1 MRICESQIRCLFR
14 QFNKDYFGNILP
26 MPYIKI
32 RHSVNTLGYFSYMQ
46 NEMSGTTET
55 LEISDFYAYTSN
67 QLRDIVVHE
76 MIHYYLYYI
85 GEDVRLKHG
94 KSFMRM
100 ARQLNQ
106 SYGLHVT
113 PTIDLT
119 RMKPRPDAPYR
130 KRLLF
135 KIISYTEMKLFKI
148 S

>member
-1 MRICESQIRCLFR
+1 MRVCESQIRCLFR
-14 QFNKDYFGNILP
+14 QFYQDYFGNLLP

-46 NEMSGTTET
+46 NEMFGTTET
-55 LEISDFYAYTSN
+55 LEISDFYEYTSN

-119 RMKPRPDAPYR
+119 RMKPRPDAPYL

-135 KIISYTEMKLFKI
+135 KIIS
-148 S
+148 

>member
-1 MRICESQIRCLFR
+1 MRVCESQIRCLFR
-14 QFNKDYFGNILP
+14 QFNQDYFGNILP

-94 KSFMRM
+94 KSFKRM

-106 SYGLHVT
+106 TYGLHVT
-113 PTIDLT
+113 STIDLT
-119 RMKPRPDAPYR
+119 RMKPRPDAPYL

-135 KIISYTEMKLFKI
+135 KIIS
-148 S
+148 

>member
-26 MPYIKI
+26 MPHIKI

-119 RMKPRPDAPYR
+119 RMKPRPDAPYL

-135 KIISYTEMKLFKI
+135 RIIS
-148 S
+148 

>member
-1 MRICESQIRCLFR
+1 MRVCESQIRCLFR
-14 QFNKDYFGNILP
+14 QFNQDYFGNLLP

-32 RHSVNTLGYFSYMQ
+32 RHSVNTLGDFSYMQ
-46 NEMSGTTET
+46 NEMFGTTET
-55 LEISDFYAYTSN
+55 LEISDFYEYTSN

-119 RMKPRPDAPYR
+119 RMKPRPDAPYL

-135 KIISYTEMKLFKI
+135 KIIS
-148 S
+148 

>member
-119 RMKPRPDAPYR
+119 RMKPRPNAPYL

-135 KIISYTEMKLFKI
+135 KIIS
-148 S
+148 

>member
-1 MRICESQIRCLFR
+1 MRVCESQIRCLFR

-26 MPYIKI
+26 MPHIKI

-46 NEMSGTTET
+46 NEMFGTTET
-55 LEISDFYAYTSN
+55 LEISDFYAYTSK

-94 KSFMRM
+94 KSFKRM

-106 SYGLHVT
+106 TYGLHVT

-119 RMKPRPDAPYR
+119 RMKPRPDAPYL

-135 KIISYTEMKLFKI
+135 KIIR
-148 S
+148 

>member
-26 MPYIKI
+26 MPHIKI

-119 RMKPRPDAPYR
+119 RMKPRPDAPYL

-135 KIISYTEMKLFKI
+135 KIIS
-148 S
+148 

>member
-26 MPYIKI
+26 IPYIKI

-46 NEMSGTTET
+46 NEMFGTTET

-119 RMKPRPDAPYR
+119 RMKPRPNAPYL

-135 KIISYTEMKLFKI
+135 KIIS
-148 S
+148 

>member
-67 QLRDIVVHE
+67 LLRDIVVHE

-119 RMKPRPDAPYR
+119 RMKPRPDAPYL

-135 KIISYTEMKLFKI
+135 KIIS
-148 S
+148 

>member
-46 NEMSGTTET
+46 NEMFGTTET
-55 LEISDFYAYTSN
+55 LEISYFYAYTSN

-119 RMKPRPDAPYR
+119 RMKPRPNAPYL

-135 KIISYTEMKLFKI
+135 KIIS
-148 S
+148 

>member
-14 QFNKDYFGNILP
+14 QFNQNYFGNMLP

-32 RHSVNTLGYFSYMQ
+32 RHSVNTLGYFSYIQ

-94 KSFMRM
+94 KSFKRM

-119 RMKPRPDAPYR
+119 RMKPRPDAPYL

-135 KIISYTEMKLFKI
+135 KIIS
-148 S
+148 

>member
-1 MRICESQIRCLFR
+1 MRVCESQIRCLFR
-14 QFNKDYFGNILP
+14 QFNQDYFGNLLP

-46 NEMSGTTET
+46 NEMFGTTET
-55 LEISDFYAYTSN
+55 LEISDFYEYTSN

-85 GEDVRLKHG
+85 GEAVRLKHG

-119 RMKPRPDAPYR
+119 RMKPRPDAPYL

-135 KIISYTEMKLFKI
+135 KIIS
-148 S
+148 

>member
-1 MRICESQIRCLFR
+1 MRVCESQIRCLFR
-14 QFNKDYFGNILP
+14 QFNQNYFGNLLP

-85 GEDVRLKHG
+85 GEDIRLKHG
-94 KSFMRM
+94 KSFKRM

-106 SYGLHVT
+106 TYGLHVT
-113 PTIDLT
+113 STIDLT
-119 RMKPRPDAPYR
+119 RMKPRPDAPYL

-135 KIISYTEMKLFKI
+135 KIIS
-148 S
+148 

>member
-32 RHSVNTLGYFSYMQ
+32 RHSINTLGYFSYMQ

-55 LEISDFYAYTSN
+55 LEISDFYEYTSN

-119 RMKPRPDAPYR
+119 RMKPRPDAPYL

-135 KIISYTEMKLFKI
+135 RIIS
-148 S
+148 

>member
-119 RMKPRPDAPYR
+119 RMKPRPDAPYL

-135 KIISYTEMKLFKI
+135 RIIS
-148 S
+148 

>member
-14 QFNKDYFGNILP
+14 QFNHDYFGNTLP

-32 RHSVNTLGYFSYMQ
+32 RHSVNTPGYFSYMQ
-46 NEMSGTTET
+46 NEMFGTTET

-119 RMKPRPDAPYR
+119 RMKPRPNAPYL

-135 KIISYTEMKLFKI
+135 KIIS
-148 S
+148 

>member
-119 RMKPRPDAPYR
+119 RMKPRPNAPYL

-135 KIISYTEMKLFKI
+135 RIIS
-148 S
+148 

>member
-14 QFNKDYFGNILP
+14 QFDKDYFGNILP
-26 MPYIKI
+26 MPHIKI

-46 NEMSGTTET
+46 NEMFGTTEA
-55 LEISDFYAYTSN
+55 LEISDFYEYTSN

-119 RMKPRPDAPYR
+119 RMKPRPDAPYL

-135 KIISYTEMKLFKI
+135 RIIS
-148 S
+148 

>member
-46 NEMSGTTET
+46 NEMFGTTET
-55 LEISDFYAYTSN
+55 LEISDFYEYTSN

-106 SYGLHVT
+106 SYGLHVR

-119 RMKPRPDAPYR
+119 TMKPRPDAPYL

-135 KIISYTEMKLFKI
+135 KIIS
-148 S
+148 

>member
-14 QFNKDYFGNILP
+14 QFNKDYF
-26 MPYIKI
+26 
-32 RHSVNTLGYFSYMQ
+32 SVNTLGYFSYMQ
-46 NEMSGTTET
+46 NEMFGTTET
-55 LEISDFYAYTSN
+55 LEISDFYEYTSN

-119 RMKPRPDAPYR
+119 RMKPRPDAPYL

-135 KIISYTEMKLFKI
+135 KIIS
-148 S
+148 

>member
-14 QFNKDYFGNILP
+14 QFNQNYFGNMLP

-46 NEMSGTTET
+46 NEMFGTTET

-119 RMKPRPDAPYR
+119 RMKPRPNAPYL

-135 KIISYTEMKLFKI
+135 KIIS
-148 S
+148 

>member
-1 MRICESQIRCLFR
+1 MRVCESQIRCLFR

-26 MPYIKI
+26 MPHIKI

-46 NEMSGTTET
+46 NEMFGTTET

-119 RMKPRPDAPYR
+119 RMKPRPNAPYL

-135 KIISYTEMKLFKI
+135 KIIS
-148 S
+148 

>member
-1 MRICESQIRCLFR
+1 MRICESQLRCLFR

-119 RMKPRPDAPYR
+119 RMKPRPNAPYL

-135 KIISYTEMKLFKI
+135 KIIS
-148 S
+148 

>member
-100 ARQLNQ
+100 AKQLNQ

-119 RMKPRPDAPYR
+119 RMKPRPDAPYL

-135 KIISYTEMKLFKI
+135 KIIS
-148 S
+148 

>member
-1 MRICESQIRCLFR
+1 
-14 QFNKDYFGNILP
+14 

-46 NEMSGTTET
+46 NEMFGTTEA

-94 KSFMRM
+94 KSFKRM

-106 SYGLHVT
+106 AYGLHVT

-119 RMKPRPDAPYR
+119 RMKPRPDAPYL

-135 KIISYTEMKLFKI
+135 KIIS
-148 S
+148 

>member
-1 MRICESQIRCLFR
+1 
-14 QFNKDYFGNILP
+14 

-46 NEMSGTTET
+46 NEMFGTTET
-55 LEISDFYAYTSN
+55 LEISDFYEYTSD

-119 RMKPRPDAPYR
+119 RMKPRPNAPYL

-135 KIISYTEMKLFKI
+135 KIIS
-148 S
+148 

>member
-32 RHSVNTLGYFSYMQ
+32 RHSVNTLGYFSCMQ

-119 RMKPRPDAPYR
+119 RMKPRPDAPYL

-135 KIISYTEMKLFKI
+135 KIIS
-148 S
+148 

>member
-1 MRICESQIRCLFR
+1 MVYCESQLRLLFI
-14 QFNKDYFGNILP
+14 QYNTDYFGDILP
-26 MPYIKI
+26 MPNFKI
-32 RHSVNTLGYFSYMQ
+32 RHSVNTLGYFSYWPG
-46 NEMSGTTET
+46 EPYGTTET
-55 LEISDFYAYTSN
+55 IEISDFYDYKPN
-67 QLRDIVVHE
+67 QLRDILVHE
-76 MIHYYLYYI
+76 MVHYYLYYI

-119 RMKPRPDAPYR
+119 RMKPRPDAPYL

-135 KIISYTEMKLFKI
+135 RIIS
-148 S
+148 

>member
-26 MPYIKI
+26 MPHIKI
-32 RHSVNTLGYFSYMQ
+32 KHSVNTLGYFSYMQ
-46 NEMSGTTET
+46 NEMFGTTEV
-55 LEISDFYAYTSN
+55 LEISDFYEYTSN

-85 GEDVRLKHG
+85 GEDVRLKHE

-119 RMKPRPDAPYR
+119 RMKPRPDAPYL

-135 KIISYTEMKLFKI
+135 RIIS
-148 S
+148 

>member
-1 MRICESQIRCLFR
+1 
-14 QFNKDYFGNILP
+14 

-46 NEMSGTTET
+46 NEMFGTTET

-119 RMKPRPDAPYR
+119 RMKPRPDAPYL

-135 KIISYTEMKLFKI
+135 KIIS
-148 S
+148 

>member
-1 MRICESQIRCLFR
+1 MIVCKSQIRCLFR
-14 QFNKDYFGNILP
+14 QFNQDYFGNLLP

-46 NEMSGTTET
+46 NEMFGTTET
-55 LEISDFYAYTSN
+55 LEISDFYEYTSN

-119 RMKPRPDAPYR
+119 RMKPRPDAPYL

-135 KIISYTEMKLFKI
+135 KIIS
-148 S
+148 

>member
-1 MRICESQIRCLFR
+1 MRVCESQIRCLFR
-14 QFNKDYFGNILP
+14 QFNQDYFGNLLP

-32 RHSVNTLGYFSYMQ
+32 RHSANTPGYFSSMQ
-46 NEMSGTTET
+46 NEMFGTTET
-55 LEISDFYAYTSN
+55 LEISDFYEYTSN

-106 SYGLHVT
+106 CYGLHVT

-119 RMKPRPDAPYR
+119 RMKPRPDAPYL

-135 KIISYTEMKLFKI
+135 KIIS
-148 S
+148 

>member
-76 MIHYYLYYI
+76 MIHYYLY
-85 GEDVRLKHG
+85 
-94 KSFMRM
+94 
-100 ARQLNQ
+100 
-106 SYGLHVT
+106 
-113 PTIDLT
+113 P
-119 RMKPRPDAPYR
+119 
-130 KRLLF
+130 
-135 KIISYTEMKLFKI
+135 KIRR
-148 S
+148 

>member
-1 MRICESQIRCLFR
+1 MRVCESQIRCLFR
-14 QFNKDYFGNILP
+14 QFNQDYFGNLLP

-46 NEMSGTTET
+46 NEMFGTTET
-55 LEISDFYAYTSN
+55 LEISDFYDYTSK

-119 RMKPRPDAPYR
+119 RMKPRPDAPYL

-135 KIISYTEMKLFKI
+135 KIIS
-148 S
+148 